1 MNFIMIHI
9 FLPEI
14 KEIEKV
20 EKLIVTLYDKKKYVI
35 HVQNVK

>member
-14 KEIEKV
+14 KEIGKV
-20 EKLIVTLYDKKKYVI
+20 EKLIVTLYDKKNVI